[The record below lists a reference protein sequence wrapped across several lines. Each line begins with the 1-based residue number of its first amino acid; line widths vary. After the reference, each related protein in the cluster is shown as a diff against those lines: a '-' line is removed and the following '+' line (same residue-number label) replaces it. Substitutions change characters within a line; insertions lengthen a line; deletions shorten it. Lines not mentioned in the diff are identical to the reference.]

1 MTTLREAAQQ
11 ALEAMEAGAD
21 VDPIFAGEAIDTL
34 RAALAEPV
42 ETVNKTT
49 AQRRER
55 IAAAALQGVLAN
67 FTQWLPPDTTWE
79 QIAAYSIRAADA
91 LIAELDKPKEQPK

>member
-11 ALEAMEAGAD
+11 ALEAWDTRAGLDTASKAFEA
-21 VDPIFAGEAIDTL
+21 L

-55 IAAAALQGVLAN
+55 IATAALQGVLAN
-67 FTQWLPPDTTWE
+67 SQWLPPDTTWE

-91 LIAELDKPKEQPK
+91 LIVELDKPKEQPR

>member
-1 MTTLREAAQQ
+1 MS
-11 ALEAMEAGAD
+11 
-21 VDPIFAGEAIDTL
+21 DTINIK
-34 RAALAEPV
+34 EW
-42 ETVNKTT
+42 ETGMQN
-49 AQRRER
+49 QRRER